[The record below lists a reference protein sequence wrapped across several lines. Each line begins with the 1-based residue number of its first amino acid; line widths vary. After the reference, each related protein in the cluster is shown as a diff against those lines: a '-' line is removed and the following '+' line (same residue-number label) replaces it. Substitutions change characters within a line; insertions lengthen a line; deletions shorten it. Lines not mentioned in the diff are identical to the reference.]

1 MDNGIQN
8 ENKNGDVKMNL
19 EIKEKL
25 NEVKSYI
32 GDIEKLTK
40 AIGLLYW
47 DMKTYMPKKSLD
59 SRVGVLEYL
68 SEQEFKLT
76 TGEKVAEFIE
86 FFKGEMKQL
95 DLVDKVMIENL
106 KRNYDETK
114 KIPKDKYLEYV
125 VIASKSE
132 AAWEEAKEK
141 SDFSIFKPHLE
152 KVVEYQ
158 KEFVN
163 YWGYKE
169 NKYDTLLDKYEKGIT
184 VEKLD
189 VIFGEL
195 RDGIVELLNKI
206 KNSNKKISKDI
217 FSGKFPIEAQEKFS
231 IEVLKKMGF
240 DFEAGRL
247 DVSVHPF
254 TLDMGSHDVRLT
266 THYYE
271 NEFSSALL
279 SSIHEGGHGIYEQD
293 IPDSLENTKLGT
305 GVSMGIHESQSRFYE
320 NIVGR
325 SKEFWTYFLPL
336 AKKYFPEFK
345 DTTLDEFYEAI
356 NYVKPSLIRTEA
368 DELTYSLHIIIR
380 YEIEKS
386 LINGEIEVGDLPRVW
401 NEKYK
406 EYLGVEP
413 SNDAEGLLQDMHWSD
428 GSFGYFPSYALG
440 NVYGAQMLNKLL
452 QDEPNIFKEISVGN
466 LSGVHEWLKENVHK
480 HGSIYTP
487 EELIKNITGEEIN
500 TKYFLDYLNN
510 KYLNIYTNIL

>member
-1 MDNGIQN
+1 MDYNVY
-8 ENKNGDVKMNL
+8 KRKVKIGGFKMSL

-25 NEVKSYI
+25 DEVKSYI

-40 AIGLLYW
+40 AIELLYW
-47 DMKTYMPKKSLD
+47 DMKTYMPKKALD
-59 SRVGVLEYL
+59 SRAGVLEYL

-76 TGEKVAEFIE
+76 TGDKVAEFVD
-86 FFKGEMKQL
+86 FFKDKMDKL

-114 KIPKDKYLEYV
+114 KILKDKYLEYV

-141 SDFSIFKPHLE
+141 SDFSIFRPHLE

-158 KEFVN
+158 KDFIN
-163 YWGYKE
+163 YWGYE
-169 NKYDTLLDKYEKGIT
+169 GNKYNTLLDKYEKGIT

-206 KNSNKKISKDI
+206 NNSNKKISKDI
-217 FSGKFPIEAQEKFS
+217 FQGNFPVKAQEEFS

-254 TLDMGSHDVRLT
+254 TLDMGSKDVRLT

-271 NEFSSALL
+271 NEISSALL
-279 SSIHEGGHGIYEQD
+279 SSIHEGGHGIYEQN
-293 IPDSLENTKLGT
+293 IPDSLENTGLGG

-325 SKEFWTYFLPL
+325 SREFWTHFLPI
-336 AKKYFPEFK
+336 AKKYFAEFK

-356 NYVKPSLIRTEA
+356 NYVEPSLIRTEA

-380 YEIEKS
+380 YEIEKA
-386 LINGEIEVGDLPRVW
+386 LINGEIEVKDLPRIW

-413 SNDAEGLLQDMHWSD
+413 SNDAEGVLQDTHWSD

-452 QDEPNIFKEISVGN
+452 EDKPNIFKEISEGN
-466 LSGVHEWLKENVHK
+466 LKGVYEWLKENVHK
-480 HGSIYTP
+480 HGSVYTP

-500 TKYFLDYLNN
+500 TKYFLEYLNN
-510 KYLNIYTNIL
+510 KYLGIYTN